1 MGGGTSAEPARLP
14 GTPPPLF
21 NYTTMAE
28 KKTSLKRLMIEMQQG
43 ARMRVAVGAYGYTTI
58 RTYAS
63 MIGFDLE
70 RTYTVHLDRENRTY
84 EITRTK

>member
-1 MGGGTSAEPARLP
+1 M
-14 GTPPPLF
+14 
-21 NYTTMAE
+21 
-28 KKTSLKRLMIEMQQG
+28 MIEMQQG

-70 RTYTVHLDRENRTY
+70 RTYTVHLDRETRTY